1 MTRPSGETFSTVLRQ
16 ASVQDHADAET
27 NGYMS
32 DLMDGNLPLS
42 AYAALTARLHPVYAA
57 LEEAAEAMREHP
69 VAGRF
74 VFAELVRK
82 PALEADLA
90 ELLGAGWAERVE
102 ESPAAQVY
110 AARIR
115 EVAFTWPGGFLAHH
129 YVRYMGDL
137 SGGQII
143 GRMVE
148 RAYDLKDGK
157 GTSFYRFA
165 DLKAKPF
172 KDAYRVLID
181 EAPFDAEEQRRIIG
195 EVKLAYRLNTAIF
208 DELGAVD
215 WSAAA

>member
-1 MTRPSGETFSTVLRQ
+1 MTLPPGEPFSAVLRQ
-16 ASVQDHADAET
+16 ASVQDHADAES

-32 DLMDGNLPLS
+32 DLMGGKLPLS
-42 AYAALTARLHPVYAA
+42 AYTALTARLLPVYAA

-74 VFAELVRK
+74 VFAELVRR

-90 ELLGAGWAERVE
+90 ELLGPDWAGRIG
-102 ESPAAQVY
+102 ESPAAHAY

-115 EVAFTWPGGFLAHH
+115 EVAFTSPGGFLAHH

-143 GRMVE
+143 GRRVE
-148 RAYDLKDGK
+148 RVYGLEGGR
-157 GTSFYRFA
+157 GTGFYRF
-165 DLKAKPF
+165 DGLKTKPF
-172 KDAYRVLID
+172 KEAYRRRVD
-181 EAPFDAEEQRRIIG
+181 EAPFDAGERGRIID
-195 EVKLAYRLNTAIF
+195 EVRLAYRLNTAVF

-215 WSAAA
+215 WSRAA